1 MLKGIENIIFDLGG
15 VIINLNQDLTHKAFK
30 ELFDDN
36 FDKIIAEA
44 TANNIFEHYET
55 GNLSTLQFLNFFQKY
70 KPVLSHQQL
79 ISAWNSMLLDIPK
92 SRIDLIKELSKNYNV
107 YLLSNTNEIHYNYI
121 EDYYQR
127 IFIQGNFESLFNKVY
142 LSYQVRLRKPTL
154 EIFEFVLD
162 NGSLNPEKTLFIDDS
177 LEHINS
183 ALKLGIKA
191 QHLNLNNNDTLTT
204 LLNEY

>member
-70 KPVLSHQQL
+70 KPTLSHQQL
-79 ISAWNSMLLDIPK
+79 TLAWNSMLLDIPK

-127 IFIQGNFESLFNKVY
+127 IFKQGNFESLFNKVN

-177 LEHINS
+177 LEHTNS

>member
-1 MLKGIENIIFDLGG
+1 MLKGVENIIFDLGG
-15 VIINLNQDLTHKAFK
+15 VIINLNQDLTHKVFK

-36 FDKIIAEA
+36 FDKIIDEA
-44 TANNIFEHYET
+44 TADNIFEHYET

-79 ISAWNSMLLDIPK
+79 TSAWNSMLLDIPK
-92 SRIDLIKELSKNYNV
+92 SRIDLIQELSKNYNV

-127 IFIQGNFESLFNKVY
+127 IFKQGSFESLFNKVY
-142 LSYQVRLRKPTL
+142 LSHQIRLRKPTL
-154 EIFEFVLD
+154 EIFEFVLV
-162 NGSLNPEKTLFIDDS
+162 NSSLNPGKTLFIDDS

-183 ALKLGIKA
+183 ALKLGIIA

-204 LLNEY
+204 LLNEH